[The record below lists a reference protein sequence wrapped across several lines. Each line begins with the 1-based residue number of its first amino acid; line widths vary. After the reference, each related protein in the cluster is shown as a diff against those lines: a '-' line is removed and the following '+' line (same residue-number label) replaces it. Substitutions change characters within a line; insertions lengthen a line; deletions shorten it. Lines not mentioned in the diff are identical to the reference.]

1 MFAVWPMSELA
12 GAQERRGERRARDA
26 RTVDELHHRRHAAL
40 AAPARHIDVVGA
52 GVFQREAHELA
63 APLDRRPVVE
73 FVAHLSAP
81 MDGQRA

>member
-26 RTVDELHHRRHAAL
+26 RAVDELHHRRHAAL

-52 GVFQREAHELA
+52 GFFQREAHELA

-81 MDGQRA
+81 MEWQR